1 MDLGNTEVEDGVLSL
16 QSDSDNAATIRT
28 KGYFDL
34 KGDNFDPDQDA
45 SVRTNPGKPFTKELA
60 DGTTF
65 EGGIE
70 EKDAAYQKVEAER
83 VLPPDS
89 GGVKIPAGVYIFTDG
104 DADGGRSPSD
114 NVKFFDMTWDDYR
127 DGLMDDDP
135 STPIEANVDPK
146 FLEMVELDAADV
158 TLTRNGTGEVSNEKR
173 DLIRVTGDVEIL
185 DPEGKGFTVVPE
197 RGAKQKAGTDS
208 GPGDVDPGSW
218 DSTETEA
225 NTGMVMDQLQGLGG
239 FGGATGSIGFEV
251 TLQDGTSVKAV
262 TIAGATIY
270 QPSNGA
276 QLFWQE
282 AVAGNPM
289 TVAGASQIPYT
300 EPDGAQFNA
309 IGPNESLLQ
318 VDDVQAF
325 ANFFGIQG
333 PPGQASDPLHIP
345 ETHPETGQ
353 PIGIGNP
360 PEADKTVPQDIEI
373 VFDPADDK
381 DSAFIRSQ
389 GDIFLGT
396 HLSGEG
402 GGVVSGGQVD
412 LIGFGINIRAKTDQN
427 MDERQERTGVAI
439 YGTDG
444 INISTYDERRNS
456 YWDVEVKGAV
466 FTEGNLFLRMGED
479 PLTSGEDPPW
489 GLLDFEG
496 SMIALGDAPYV
507 ETDDSKNFT
516 NFLTDG
522 EDPDTTPYDFNE
534 NDGRVDMIARG
545 VRLFYDPR
553 YLAPLLEEGAINPTF
568 TALSVVER

>member
-1 MDLGNTEVEDGVLSL
+1 
-16 QSDSDNAATIRT
+16 
-28 KGYFDL
+28 
-34 KGDNFDPDQDA
+34 
-45 SVRTNPGKPFTKELA
+45 
-60 DGTTF
+60 
-65 EGGIE
+65 
-70 EKDAAYQKVEAER
+70 
-83 VLPPDS
+83 
-89 GGVKIPAGVYIFTDG
+89 
-104 DADGGRSPSD
+104 
-114 NVKFFDMTWDDYR
+114 
-127 DGLMDDDP
+127 
-135 STPIEANVDPK
+135 
-146 FLEMVELDAADV
+146 
-158 TLTRNGTGEVSNEKR
+158 
-173 DLIRVTGDVEIL
+173 
-185 DPEGKGFTVVPE
+185 
-197 RGAKQKAGTDS
+197 
-208 GPGDVDPGSW
+208 
-218 DSTETEA
+218 
-225 NTGMVMDQLQGLGG
+225 
-239 FGGATGSIGFEV
+239 
-251 TLQDGTSVKAV
+251 
-262 TIAGATIY
+262 
-270 QPSNGA
+270 
-276 QLFWQE
+276 
-282 AVAGNPM
+282 M